1 MAGSPIEFT
10 RGARALPPG
19 PLRRRMGR
27 VHRSAVHQRWLQQRT
42 APTRPPFLSP
52 HFRLGPITRAWP
64 HPISSSTFLSTIHL
78 SVNPSNTA
86 SRALP
91 FIISYTLHC
100 SRQDGCPAR
109 NITRQIGIP
118 PAPKPI
124 SAHHPFL
131 ISSAGTFPRPVH
143 SNKHAALSSHSPDP
157 HPRLDTAHPFRRP
170 VQQKLERRLLIPQ
183 LQAPVRPFN
192 IM

>member
-1 MAGSPIEFT
+1 MAATANGSDQATFP
-10 RGARALPPG
+10 LPSFPS
-19 PLRRRMGR
+19 
-27 VHRSAVHQRWLQQRT
+27 RSHHPCLA
-42 APTRPPFLSP
+42 S
-52 HFRLGPITRAWP
+52 
-64 HPISSSTFLSTIHL
+64 PISSSTSLSSIHL

-91 FIISYTLHC
+91 FIISYTLYP
-100 SRQDGCPAR
+100 SRQDGHPTR

-124 SAHHPFL
+124 SSHHPFL

-157 HPRLDTAHPFRRP
+157 HPRLDTAHPCQRP
-170 VQQKLERRLLIPQ
+170 VQQKLERRLWFPSFK
-183 LQAPVRPFN
+183 RPSD
-192 IM
+192 